1 MGWPAAVAAA
11 LLVGLLT
18 AAATPWLLRRLREPS
33 GDDPDLATKIPYARL
48 ATRRFVVGVGLAS
61 ACASAIA
68 FAAAPADTWPAWL
81 ALSSVGVLAVAI
93 DARTTWLPLSLT
105 RAATIWAVAGV
116 VIVCVVR
123 RDVWPALAAVG
134 ALAGLWLLFELF
146 WRLTRGIG
154 YGDVRLM
161 ASIGAVTGV
170 HDLTMV
176 MPSALVGTVVGLVWG
191 LAHRARHRE
200 GPFPYGPALLS
211 GPFLVLLWGLLAP

>member
-1 MGWPAAVAAA
+1 MGWPAVTAA

-18 AAATPWLLRRLREPS
+18 AATTPWVLRRLREPP

-48 ATRRFVVGVGLAS
+48 PTRGFVLGVGVGATVTS
-61 ACASAIA
+61 GIA
-68 FAAAPADTWPAWL
+68 FAATPTDTWPAWL
-81 ALSSVGVLAVAI
+81 ALSSVGVLAVAV

-116 VIVCVVR
+116 LIVCVVR
-123 RDVWPALAAVG
+123 RDPWPGLAAAG
-134 ALAGLWLLFELF
+134 ALFGLWLLFELF

-176 MPSALVGTVVGLVWG
+176 LPSALVGTVVGLSWG
-191 LAHRARHRE
+191 LAHRARRTE